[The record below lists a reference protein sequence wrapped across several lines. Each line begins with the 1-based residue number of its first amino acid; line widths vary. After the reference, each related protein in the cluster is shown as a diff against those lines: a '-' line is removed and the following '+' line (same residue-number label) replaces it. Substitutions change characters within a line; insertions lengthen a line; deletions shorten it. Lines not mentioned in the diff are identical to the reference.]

1 MYNSLFRYNAE
12 GTYSF
17 LEKQNTEK
25 KTPVELRKPKY
36 SSFTDRHCFNLLHGS
51 TWQIPQSVPNNF
63 I

>member
-51 TWQIPQSVPNNF
+51 T
-63 I
+63 

>member
-17 LEKQNTEK
+17 LEKQNMGK
-25 KTPVELRKPKY
+25 NPVELHKPKY

-51 TWQIPQSVPNNF
+51 T
-63 I
+63 